1 MPLSRFRKGQNERRD
16 KEIYRL
22 YVKVGMS
29 YEDIGKLKGLTRERI
44 RQIIDQQK
52 EKQKNNRFRA

>member
-1 MPLSRFRKGQNERRD
+1 MPLSRFRREQNEKRD
-16 KEIYRL
+16 KEIYHL

-52 EKQKNNRFRA
+52 ERQRNSRFRA

>member
-1 MPLSRFRKGQNERRD
+1 MPLSRFRREQNEKRD
-16 KEIYRL
+16 KEIYHL

-44 RQIIDQQK
+44 RQIMDQQK
-52 EKQKNNRFRA
+52 ERQRNSRFRA